1 MFLCPRFILLPL
13 LLCSV
18 CEGLKV
24 ISTDPKASL
33 PDKSSQA
40 IILNSSLQDLAEWTL
55 CARFKTFHFSSHADT
70 RPFQTV
76 IASGG
81 LWMLASF
88 TVLPCDRDK
97 QGGQTDRQIYMY
109 FKSLLFLIERLI
121 LKINVL
127 NDYVLIV

>member
-1 MFLCPRFILLPL
+1 MFLCPRFILLP

-40 IILNSSLQDLAEWTL
+40 IILNSSLHDLAEWTL
-55 CARFKTFHFSSHADT
+55 CARFKTFHFSSHEDT
-70 RPFQTV
+70 TPFQTV

-81 LWMLASF
+81 LWMLSGF
-88 TVLPCDRDK
+88 TVLPCDRDQK
-97 QGGQTDRQIYMY
+97 GGQT
-109 FKSLLFLIERLI
+109 
-121 LKINVL
+121 VL
-127 NDYVLIV
+127 TGPSY